1 MEQCATS
8 DQTFTMNKSLF
19 AAALSGT
26 LLVGVLAPRAQA
38 QLDMS
43 NNYYS
48 SGWVNPYN
56 NTMTQIYQSN
66 INRIYSNSLMNSQL
80 LMAESR
86 IHSRA
91 GSHSSAS
98 SRRAARLKA
107 IPVRERS
114 EAVRFAKYQG
124 TMYHTGKSVMPAR
137 LAAAFADGTKHPENR
152 AAFEKLFTIFVNGYK
167 DRSKQLNAPATDI
180 ARTLAF
186 CIAANYYH
194 RSGTLPSEAQ
204 IGALRGK
211 IRTALSED
219 KSFRALSNAQKQEMN
234 ETLVILTFLVD
245 YGIENVAPK
254 LEASKREQVK
264 TGFRGLADINL
275 KGMVGVDPKR
285 LAFDEGGLVIS

>member
-8 DQTFTMNKSLF
+8 DPTSTMNKSLF
-19 AAALSGT
+19 AAILSGT
-26 LLVGVLAPRAQA
+26 LLVGALAPCAQA

-80 LMAESR
+80 LTSQIIAR
-86 IHSRA
+86 NHS
-91 GSHSSAS
+91 GYYSSGS

-107 IPVRERS
+107 MPVRERS

-124 TMYHTGKSVMPAR
+124 TMYRAGKSVMPAR
-137 LAAAFADGTKHPENR
+137 LATAFADGTKHPENR
-152 AAFEKLFTIFVNGYK
+152 AAFEKLFTIFVQGYK

-194 RSGTLPSEAQ
+194 RSGTLPSEVQ

-219 KSFRALSNAQKQEMN
+219 KAFRALSNDQKQQMN

-254 LEASKREQVK
+254 LEASQREQVK
-264 TGFRGLADINL
+264 AGFRGLADINL

-285 LAFDEGGLVIS
+285 LAFNEGGLVIS